1 MARKVVKIDEIGRD
15 GHREEVKEY
24 NLTPKEAKKLWH
36 AQNKGKFT
44 ITWTDEVP
52 FLTITKTEQKGGE

>member
-24 NLTPKEAKKLWH
+24 NLTPA
-36 AQNKGKFT
+36 
-44 ITWTDEVP
+44 
-52 FLTITKTEQKGGE
+52 